1 MSTITI
7 TEQEFRELRQKL
19 VEAAAEHDLIL
30 RILCHQL
37 PEDGSSIEVPL
48 EAIVND
54 NTSVGVRVDLDRGVV
69 EVKRMDETKEPKP
82 RVEIADDP
90 GPLFVQQLSLPFEEV

>member
-7 TEQEFRELRQKL
+7 TEQEYRELCQKL
-19 VEAAAEHDLIL
+19 VNVAAEHDLML
-30 RILCHQL
+30 KILCHRL
-37 PEDGSSIEVPL
+37 PEDGSPIEVPI
-48 EAIVND
+48 ESIVND
-54 NTSVGVRVDLDRGVV
+54 DTSVGVRVDWDRREVM
-69 EVKRMDETKEPKP
+69 VKRMDETKEPKS